1 MWGGGGLR
9 GGSGRRILLNCPG
22 VISGR
27 GCVTRET
34 AGTLWK
40 SNAYISHFE
49 RRRASFCF
57 HPFFYYRTRALSP
70 FLVLFT
76 FRVSRAVPGY
86 RTASAQECRAAGGV
100 GVHNTSTDTLFYSCV
115 PLRAAPRNSTKNI
128 IQSIT
133 EQKWT
138 EEMRQNASSTS
149 GEITRSRIARKPAH
163 TRQDM
168 ASF

>member
-1 MWGGGGLR
+1 MAAGP
-9 GGSGRRILLNCPG
+9 GRRILLNCPG

-40 SNAYISHFE
+40 SNAYISHLE

-76 FRVSRAVPGY
+76 FRVSRAVRGY
-86 RTASAQECRAAGGV
+86 RTGGAAV
-100 GVHNTSTDTLFYSCV
+100 VHSSGMLGDEGQNTSASSAADTLFYSCA
-115 PLRAAPRNSTKNI
+115 LLLATLSNSAKNI
-128 IQSIT
+128 IQSISELT
-133 EQKWT
+133 KWN
-138 EEMRQNASSTS
+138 R
-149 GEITRSRIARKPAH
+149 GRGWFRSVAVVGYLL
-163 TRQDM
+163 
-168 ASF
+168 SFLNL

>member
-1 MWGGGGLR
+1 MCVGDGGLA
-9 GGSGRRILLNCPG
+9 GCSGRRILLNCPG

-76 FRVSRAVPGY
+76 FRVSRALPGY
-86 RTASAQECRAAGGV
+86 RTASLLRNVLPSSDGGGV
-100 GVHNTSTDTLFYSCV
+100 CMGGGFTTPQLIHCFIHVFLYALRPVIPLKTLYN
-115 PLRAAPRNSTKNI
+115 R
-128 IQSIT
+128 
-133 EQKWT
+133 
-138 EEMRQNASSTS
+138 
-149 GEITRSRIARKPAH
+149 
-163 TRQDM
+163 
-168 ASF
+168 